1 MVTSRTYKAY
11 IDGSSRGNPGSS
23 SISYIIIS
31 PTGNKVQHSEYIGD
45 TTNNIA
51 EYTALKTLL
60 KDISVIFKSY
70 KYLKLDIH
78 CDSQL
83 VINQMKGIWK
93 CKDLN
98 LQCFIKECDALI
110 KELES
115 ATHSVT
121 LTWIQRNNNVDANFL
136 AQQASKLGEKKDVAT
151 AQ

>member
-1 MVTSRTYKAY
+1 
-11 IDGSSRGNPGSS
+11 
-23 SISYIIIS
+23 
-31 PTGNKVQHSEYIGD
+31 
-45 TTNNIA
+45 
-51 EYTALKTLL
+51 
-60 KDISVIFKSY
+60 
-70 KYLKLDIH
+70 
-78 CDSQL
+78 
-83 VINQMKGIWK
+83 MKGIWK